1 MRTMLQS
8 VKNTFR
14 SWVLWSQQY
23 TRTDMLYV
31 ARGGT
36 WVTVGHIGG
45 MALSFLLAVFFANF
59 TSRELYGSYKFVLAA
74 VSVLGALSLSGLS
87 SAAIQAVARGHEG
100 TIGRAMRLQWRWSW
114 ILTMAGTAAAVY
126 YTYHSN
132 FTLAIS
138 FAAAALTLPLTS
150 TLNIAGGFYA
160 GRKLFREGTLI
171 SLFSRVCTV
180 VAVATAFL
188 IWRSVTATV
197 LAYFASTLAGAALTY
212 GYMRYRHHPNHDIDE
227 HAIAFGRH
235 LSFMGIISVAAVQ
248 ADKLF
253 VFHGAGAAPLA
264 LYAFAVAFPEQIRGF
279 MKSFLNIGVPKF
291 STTPPDD
298 LRGSILDKTLRLT
311 AGAILAVA
319 AYWIAAPYLYRI
331 FFPAYLDAV
340 MYSRVYAL
348 GLILIPGIT
357 LFGVGV
363 FVRRHTPRMYALRL
377 IPDIVALVLAA
388 TLIPRYGIWGAV
400 AENTISWSV
409 MFILGAFLFFYER
422 GRSRSK

>member
-1 MRTMLQS
+1 MIQD
-8 VKNTFR
+8 VKNTLR

-23 TRTDMLYV
+23 ARTDMLYV

-114 ILTMAGTAAAVY
+114 ILTLAGTAAAAY
-126 YTYHSN
+126 YAYHSN
-132 FTLAIS
+132 FTLAFS
-138 FAAAALTLPLTS
+138 FAAAALILPLTS

-160 GRKLFREGTLI
+160 GKKLFREGTAI
-171 SLFSRVCTV
+171 SLASQACTV
-180 VAVATAFL
+180 VAVAAAVL

-197 LAYFASTLAGAALTY
+197 LAYFAGSLIGAALTY
-212 GYMRYRHHPNHDIDE
+212 GYMRYRLHPNHTVDE
-227 HAIAFGRH
+227 YAIAFGRH
-235 LSFMGIISVAAVQ
+235 LSFMSVISVAAVQ
-248 ADKLF
+248 ADKLW

-264 LYAFAVAFPEQIRGF
+264 LYAFAIAFPEQIRGI
-279 MKSFLNIGVPKF
+279 MKSFLNIAVPKF
-291 STTPPDD
+291 STTPSED

-311 AGAILAVA
+311 AAAVLAVA
-319 AYWIAAPYLYRI
+319 AYWVAAPYLYRL

-340 MYSRVYAL
+340 MYSRIYAL

-357 LFGVGV
+357 LFGTGI
-363 FVRRHTPRMYALRL
+363 FVRRQTKRMYMLRL
-377 IPDIVALVLAA
+377 IPDIVALALAA

-400 AENTISWSV
+400 AENTITWS
-409 MFILGAFLFFYER
+409 MLFILSALLFLYER
-422 GRSRSK
+422 GARSRSK